1 MWTARRQPSI
11 QTFRKKLAVID
22 YVKTILIGQFEAALC
37 MMDQCIRAC
46 PPEHWEGKIANQT
59 FRWAAYHTLFWVDV
73 YLSPGDE
80 DAFVLRDFH
89 QRGGDDRDNGVSP
102 GLTPEETLAYVQIC
116 RQKLLESIAAETSE
130 SFQGPSGFAYREFT
144 RGELYIYN
152 LRHVQHHIGQLS
164 AFLRRVDPALSH
176 SPELDW
182 IGSGWK

>member
-1 MWTARRQPSI
+1 M
-11 QTFRKKLAVID
+11 ID

-46 PPEHWEGKIANQT
+46 PPEH
-59 FRWAAYHTLFWVDV
+59 
-73 YLSPGDE
+73 
-80 DAFVLRDFH
+80 AFVLRDFH

-130 SFQGPSGFAYREFT
+130 SLQGPSGFAYREFT